1 LSQRAKLSS
10 LAGREDEA
18 KRLQARA
25 ALTPLQS
32 SSDHY
37 LVAAEHIASGQF
49 NDAVP
54 LLVEATNR
62 DPQDFWAWFLLGVC
76 RDQMSSS
83 REAVACYSTCIALA
97 PRSPWAWLNRGLAHL
112 RLQNHQ
118 QAAVDLD
125 KAIELRPKL
134 AEAYRNRALARQGL
148 RKYAAAVA
156 DLTQALELGA
166 SPTQIYF
173 LRAEARQRAGD
184 QAGAKRD
191 REEGFRHEPED
202 EMGWLS
208 RGYARMNVEPEAAL
222 ADFDKALAF
231 NPRSLAAL
239 QNKAHVLSKL
249 GRNKEAA
256 KALDKAVQVYPDFV
270 RARAGRGVMLARLGQ
285 RDLAHEDA
293 DACLARNNEPVTLY
307 QLAGIYALT
316 SQQHAADRQ
325 QAFRLLSVSLQK
337 GFGFDLLDSDRDLD
351 PIRNCPEFRT
361 LVAAAHAIR
370 STATDKNPS
379 QVRK

>member
-148 RKYAAAVA
+148 RKYAHA
-156 DLTQALELGA
+156 DLLPSGRGA
-166 SPTQIYF
+166 AAGGRSGRSEARPRGRLPPRARGRNGLAVSR
-173 LRAEARQRAGD
+173 LRA
-184 QAGAKRD
+184 
-191 REEGFRHEPED
+191 HER
-202 EMGWLS
+202 GTRS
-208 RGYARMNVEPEAAL
+208 R
-222 ADFDKALAF
+222 
-231 NPRSLAAL
+231 PR
-239 QNKAHVLSKL
+239 
-249 GRNKEAA
+249 
-256 KALDKAVQVYPDFV
+256 
-270 RARAGRGVMLARLGQ
+270 RL
-285 RDLAHEDA
+285 
-293 DACLARNNEPVTLY
+293 
-307 QLAGIYALT
+307 
-316 SQQHAADRQ
+316 
-325 QAFRLLSVSLQK
+325 
-337 GFGFDLLDSDRDLD
+337 
-351 PIRNCPEFRT
+351 
-361 LVAAAHAIR
+361 
-370 STATDKNPS
+370 
-379 QVRK
+379 